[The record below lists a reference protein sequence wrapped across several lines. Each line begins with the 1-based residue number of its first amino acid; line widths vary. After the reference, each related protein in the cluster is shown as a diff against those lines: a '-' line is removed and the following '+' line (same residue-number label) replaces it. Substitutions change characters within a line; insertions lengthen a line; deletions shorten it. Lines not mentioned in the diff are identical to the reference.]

1 MPSSLKINDQFLQG
15 SGDRGLPEVFTRAC
29 PDLWK
34 LCGEGVFS
42 WSVFRFYSARL
53 LTPSGTFDPAKP
65 FLLDLQYLRALT
77 GPQIVS
83 TSLDEIARLFDVSEK
98 QRGDWSRALLD
109 MIPNVVLGDRLIG
122 WFVPEQTVRFF
133 SATQSLGQIQ
143 DPDFVRMFSAIWLD
157 ERTRSPQLRL
167 ALLGPAQG
175 LSAGQ
180 APLVIGEVE
189 A

>member
-1 MPSSLKINDQFLQG
+1 MPSSLKINDQFLP
-15 SGDRGLPEVFTRAC
+15 SFGDRGLPDIFTQAC
-29 PDLWK
+29 PDEWK

-53 LTPSGTFDPAKP
+53 LTHSGTFDPTKP

-77 GPQIVS
+77 GSQIVS
-83 TSLDEIARLFDVSEK
+83 TSLEEIARLFDVSEQ
-98 QRGDWSRALLD
+98 QRAGWSCALLD
-109 MIPNVVLGDRLIG
+109 MIPNVVLGDRLLG
-122 WFVPEQTVRFF
+122 WFVPEHEVQFF
-133 SATQSLGQIQ
+133 SATQTLGRIQ

-157 ERTRSPQLRL
+157 DRTRSPQLRL
-167 ALLGPAQG
+167 ALLGPAKV

-180 APLVIGEVE
+180 APLVVGEVG